1 MPIKIPYT
9 LPARAILQGENV
21 FVIDDERALHQDIRT
36 LRVAILNLMPTK
48 IATETQLLRLL
59 GNTPLQV
66 EVVLLHTASHESKN
80 TDADHLLNHYQ
91 TFDEIRE
98 QRFDGL
104 VITGAPVELMEFE
117 DVDYWPELTQILDW
131 SDSNVQ
137 STLHLCWGAQA
148 GLYHRYGIPK
158 YRLPRKMFGIF
169 EHRSLHP
176 EQPLLR
182 GFDETFH
189 APHSR
194 HTEIRLEDLVKVNDI
209 RILARSEAA
218 GIHMVGSK
226 DNRHIYVTGHPEYDP
241 LTLLSE
247 YSRDI
252 AKGLSI
258 HFPENYF
265 VGDDPQQPV
274 NVRWRSHAHL
284 LFANW
289 LNYCVYQAGS

>member
-1 MPIKIPYT
+1 MPIKIPRA
-9 LPARAILQGENV
+9 LPAHAVLQSENV
-21 FVIDDERALHQDIRT
+21 FIIDDDRALHQDIRT

-66 EVVLLHTASHESKN
+66 KVVLLRTASHEAKH
-80 TDADHLLNHYQ
+80 TDADHLLSHYL
-91 TFDEIRE
+91 TFDEIRT
-98 QRFDGL
+98 QQFDGL
-104 VITGAPVELMEFE
+104 IITGAPVELMEFE
-117 DVDYWPELTQILDW
+117 EVDYWQELTRILDW
-131 SDSNVQ
+131 AESNVQ

-158 YRLPRKMFGIF
+158 YRLSRKMFGIF

-182 GFDETFH
+182 GFDETFY

-194 HTEIRLEDLVKVNDI
+194 HTEIRIEDLVKVNDI
-209 RILARSEAA
+209 RILAKSDAA
-218 GIHMVGSK
+218 GINIVASL

-247 YSRDI
+247 YSRDL
-252 AKGLSI
+252 ARGLNI

-265 VGDDPQQPV
+265 LDNDPQQPV
-274 NVRWRSHAHL
+274 HVRWRSHAHL

-289 LNYCVYQAGS
+289 LNYCVYQATS

>member
-1 MPIKIPYT
+1 MPIKIPHS
-9 LPARAILQGENV
+9 LPARAILQSENV

-66 EVVLLHTASHESKN
+66 EVVLLRTASHDAKN

-91 TFDEIRE
+91 TFNEIRE
-98 QRFDGL
+98 QHFDGL
-104 VITGAPVELMEFE
+104 IITGAPVELLEFE
-117 DVDYWPELTQILDW
+117 DVDYWKELTHILDW
-131 SDSNVQ
+131 ADNKVQ

-148 GLYHRYGIPK
+148 GLYHRHGVPK
-158 YRLPRKMFGIF
+158 YRLSRKIFGIF
-169 EHRSLHP
+169 EHRTLLAEH
-176 EQPLLR
+176 PLLR
-182 GFDETFH
+182 GFDETFF

-194 HTEIRLEDLVKVNDI
+194 HTEIRIEDLLKVNDL
-209 RILARSEAA
+209 RILARSDAA
-218 GIHMVGSK
+218 GIHIVGSK

-247 YSRDI
+247 YSRDL
-252 AKGLSI
+252 ARGLDI
-258 HFPENYF
+258 HFPEYYF
-265 VGDDPQQPV
+265 IGNDPNQPV
-274 NVRWRSHAHL
+274 HVRWRSHAHL

-289 LNYCVYQAGS
+289 LNYCVYQASS